1 MTHIFHEAWIEK
13 GLCLADRRRLDPK
26 NILANEMVDALLP
39 LNAYRPRELP
49 GSAFDG
55 GGSR

>member
-1 MTHIFHEAWIEK
+1 MAILTKACDEE

-39 LNAYRPRELP
+39 LNA
-49 GSAFDG
+49 
-55 GGSR
+55 